1 MVGLID
7 IKYFYLQVKMNKM
20 IPELYNQ
27 FAAPLG
33 HGSGTLILK
42 IVKEIFL
49 FFFILI
55 RNGHPYLLS
64 SLGLKMIKKNY
75 QLFSSI
81 TSLNFNYVKPCLDLV
96 QL

>member
-7 IKYFYLQVKMNKM
+7 IKYFYLQVKMSKM
-20 IPELYNQ
+20 IPESYNQ

-33 HGSGTLILK
+33 HGSLILK

-55 RNGHPYLLS
+55 RNGNPYLLS
-64 SLGLKMIKKNY
+64 SVGLNMIKK
-75 QLFSSI
+75 LSI
-81 TSLNFNYVKPCLDLV
+81 ILKYN
-96 QL
+96 